1 MSLATIN
8 TMYTNLLKPEILLLS
23 EIESKLKSRK
33 KNPKLEL
40 NENEKLTS
48 PSLWDARKAG
58 RAGLALSTDDRKLER
73 SHINTLTAHLQH

>member
-1 MSLATIN
+1 
-8 TMYTNLLKPEILLLS
+8 MYTNLLKPEILLLS
-23 EIESKLKSRK
+23 EIESKRKSRKK

-58 RAGLALSTDDRKLER
+58 RAGPF
-73 SHINTLTAHLQH
+73 